1 MKQLYILT
9 AALLAA
15 VFLFGCAAVVET
27 STETVTAT
35 IVEINVEPAVKHKIP
50 FVKPDTYLVEKTEF
64 EVILEYDG
72 VRLTV
77 TDTSFYMKHKN
88 DLGAGVSCKLI
99 TEIYDDGT
107 SHRSLM
113 INE

>member
-27 STETVTAT
+27 RAETVTAT
-35 IVEINVEPAVKHKIP
+35 IVEVNIEPTVKHKVP
-50 FVKPDTYLVEKTEF
+50 FIKPDTYLIEKAEF
-64 EVILEYDG
+64 EIILEYDG

-77 TDTSFYMKHKN
+77 TDTGFYMKHKN

-107 SHRSLM
+107 NHRSLM